1 MDDNDNDDDDDDD
14 DDDENGNDND
24 DDVDDDDE
32 EEEEKEEE
40 RNEDANLNN
49 TYNDD
54 DVQILFSSCKKSK
67 FLNLTV
73 SRIYIFFRTTVPL
86 NLALTMERA

>member
-24 DDVDDDDE
+24 DDVDDE

-40 RNEDANLNN
+40 RNQDANLNN

-54 DVQILFSSCKKSK
+54 DVQILFSSCNKSK

-73 SRIYIFFRTTVPL
+73 SRIHIFFRTTVPL